1 MTTIGLRCRMFNV
14 LRLTSLSIRYKLR
27 VLILWTWIWHFST
40 TRVFVGFTTQSVLS
54 LTIMITVNTSLSLQS
69 LSCLLE
75 RDLRIG
81 QIIVVG
87 GVDEGI
93 RRAADVSRRG
103 RPLRLAR
110 HITDSAHQRQQWSLK
125 FSRNTFSFVFHVLND
140 GDDDSFH
147 SSVHVS
153 SQHSCHWR

>member
-1 MTTIGLRCRMFNV
+1 
-14 LRLTSLSIRYKLR
+14 
-27 VLILWTWIWHFST
+27 
-40 TRVFVGFTTQSVLS
+40 
-54 LTIMITVNTSLSLQS
+54 MITVNTSLSLQS

-110 HITDSAHQRQQWSLK
+110 HITDSAHQRQQ
-125 FSRNTFSFVFHVLND
+125 
-140 GDDDSFH
+140 
-147 SSVHVS
+147 
-153 SQHSCHWR
+153 